1 MTSHLTFLFL
11 GLGAGAVIAAL
22 GLGIVITHRASG
34 IINFA
39 HASIG
44 AFIALGYYEFRATG
58 DLVLPV
64 LGLPDRVHLLDR
76 PTTATALVVV
86 LLYAVLIGI
95 VLYWL
100 IFRTLRGA
108 SPLAGLAASL
118 GLMLYFITL
127 GGLRFDNLGATALV
141 IEGPLPDDLVT
152 IGGVVAPADRYW
164 LAAIVIVAALVLWA
178 GYRFTRLGL
187 STRAVAEDHVAASLL
202 GISPHPVGMW
212 NWAIATVFAGGALIL
227 AAPIIRLDPT
237 TSSLLIIP
245 ALAAALPGRFD
256 RLGLTVAFGLGIGM
270 LQSEI
275 LNLQTDWTW
284 LPDVGLQ
291 QGIPFLVILVTLLV
305 RGDVLPGRAAATE
318 PHLPAPVDHK
328 CSIQVFV
335 AVGAFSVL
343 ALLFLDGSWRLG
355 VIVSSITAVMALSV
369 VVLTGFVG
377 QISLATY
384 ALAGLAAFA
393 MVRFSEDLGL
403 PFPIAPIL
411 GALVAVAVGC
421 VAGFAALRTRGMT
434 LAIATLAAAVTIE
447 ELLFRWSWFTGGFEG
462 AAVDPPSILGFDL
475 RISAPGGDFPRPA
488 FGILVAVVL
497 LLLGV
502 GVVMLRRANTGKRWL
517 ALRSNERAAAAS
529 GMYVARVKLEAFA
542 VASFMAGIG
551 GTLLAYR
558 RELVTTSSFG
568 VIDSIVVLA
577 ITYVAGVATPL
588 GALLAGVFAAGG
600 LLTVGME
607 ELSPG
612 STDVQMAVNGI
623 MLIVVA
629 IRFPS
634 GVLGAQRRR

>member
-1 MTSHLTFLFL
+1 VTSHLTFLFL

-164 LAAIVIVAALVLWA
+164 LAAIVIAAALVLWA

-335 AVGAFSVL
+335 AVGVFSVL
-343 ALLFLDGSWRLG
+343 AFSSSTGRG
-355 VIVSSITAVMALSV
+355 VSV
-369 VVLTGFVG
+369 
-377 QISLATY
+377 
-384 ALAGLAAFA
+384 
-393 MVRFSEDLGL
+393 
-403 PFPIAPIL
+403 
-411 GALVAVAVGC
+411 
-421 VAGFAALRTRGMT
+421 
-434 LAIATLAAAVTIE
+434 
-447 ELLFRWSWFTGGFEG
+447 
-462 AAVDPPSILGFDL
+462 
-475 RISAPGGDFPRPA
+475 
-488 FGILVAVVL
+488 
-497 LLLGV
+497 
-502 GVVMLRRANTGKRWL
+502 
-517 ALRSNERAAAAS
+517 
-529 GMYVARVKLEAFA
+529 
-542 VASFMAGIG
+542 
-551 GTLLAYR
+551 
-558 RELVTTSSFG
+558 
-568 VIDSIVVLA
+568 
-577 ITYVAGVATPL
+577 
-588 GALLAGVFAAGG
+588 
-600 LLTVGME
+600 
-607 ELSPG
+607 
-612 STDVQMAVNGI
+612 
-623 MLIVVA
+623 
-629 IRFPS
+629 
-634 GVLGAQRRR
+634 